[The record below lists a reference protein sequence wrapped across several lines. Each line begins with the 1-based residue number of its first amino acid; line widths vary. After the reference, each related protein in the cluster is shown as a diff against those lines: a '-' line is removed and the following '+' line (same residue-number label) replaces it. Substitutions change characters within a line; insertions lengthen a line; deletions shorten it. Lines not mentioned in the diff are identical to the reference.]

1 MDLALEL
8 EPLELPSQARAMV
21 WQGQW
26 CRRFDT
32 PILSNGLDV
41 VVLAP

>member
-1 MDLALEL
+1 
-8 EPLELPSQARAMV
+8 MV

-32 PILSNGLDV
+32 PVLGIGLDV
-41 VVLAP
+41 VVLRRGDDCAALNK